1 MYIRSL
7 RIKNHKSFLDSG
19 EINLAPGFNVV
30 IGKNDSGKSALIES
44 INHATALRPH
54 RSHLTAPY
62 LGATPPETSEVEIVF
77 SLSGQDIRRSLGH
90 QKSIHLVTPY
100 STGSLKIHE
109 YFRRILVDG
118 SILLASW
125 DGKGNLGR
133 AQFDGLPT
141 TGDTQVVQLTWSAV
155 PDDAQAVG
163 INTSPEANKWAF
175 PRKLADICKSRIYC
189 FKAERLGVSE
199 CHIQGGKELH
209 PNASNLPDVLL
220 TLTSSD
226 AMRREQFLSLVRQVF
241 PHITLVTSQPAP
253 NSQSARIYVHTVPVE
268 EGRSDLAVPLSESG
282 TGIGQVLAILYVVV
296 TSNEPGTII
305 IDEPHSFL
313 HPGAARKLLDILRFQ
328 FPQHQYIISS
338 HAPIPLGNSERDA
351 LLIVRKDGHESVV
364 EQVDHTT
371 ENALRTSLAEVGM
384 RHSDVFGADAIL
396 WVEGKTEESCFPRLI
411 RGLTQSQLLGVQ
423 ILGVISTDELAN
435 KQAERMF
442 DIYGRLSGGS
452 SLLPPALAFVL
463 DMEERTAAQ
472 REEIEKRSGGKVVWL
487 PRRMYENYLLVPS
500 AIAELINRE
509 DSQRVQPVTEA
520 EITDWLNLNGQKTGY
535 QKATNDHAYG
545 SEDWNVHVN
554 GAKVLNDLFNH
565 FTEARVAY
573 SKVRHG
579 EALTD
584 MLLNSPSPALRE
596 LANMLARIVQQA

>member
-1 MYIRSL
+1 MYIRSI
-7 RIKNHKSFLDSG
+7 RVQNHKSFLDSG
-19 EINLAPGFNVV
+19 EIKLAPGLTVV

-44 INHATALRPH
+44 ISLATNLRPH
-54 RSHLTAPY
+54 RSPLSVPY
-62 LGATPPETSEVEIVF
+62 FGAAHPDASGVELVF
-77 SLSGQDIRRSLGH
+77 DLSSQDLRRAIGL
-90 QKSIHLVTPY
+90 QKTIHLVASRP
-100 STGSLKIHE
+100 SIGPDIE
-109 YFRRILVDG
+109 DYFRGVLARGERLV
-118 SILLASW
+118 AQW
-125 DGKGNLGR
+125 DRNGELVL
-133 AQFDGLPT
+133 AQFSELPT
-141 TGDTQVVQLTWSAV
+141 KGDIHVVQLTWETG
-155 PDDAQAVG
+155 PDEAKAAG
-163 INTSPEANKWAF
+163 INGSLGASNLAF
-175 PRKLADICKSRIYC
+175 PRALATNCKSRIYC

-199 CHIQGGKELH
+199 CHIQGGQELL

-253 NSQSARIYVHTVPVE
+253 SSQSARIYVHSVPVE
-268 EGRSDLAVPLSESG
+268 EGRTDLAVPLSESG

-296 TSNEPGTII
+296 TSNEPRTII

-313 HPGAARKLLDILRFQ
+313 HPGAVRKLLDILRFQ
-328 FPQHQYIISS
+328 FPQHQYIIST
-338 HAPIPLGNSERDA
+338 HAPIPLGNSGRDA
-351 LLIVRKDGHESVV
+351 LLIVKKNGHESVV

-396 WVEGKTEESCFPRLI
+396 WVEGKTEETCFPKLI
-411 RGLTQSQLLGVQ
+411 RGLTQVQLLGVQ
-423 ILGVISTDELAN
+423 ILGVVSTDELAN

-463 DMEERTAAQ
+463 DMEERTTEQ
-472 REEIEKRSGGKVVWL
+472 RQAIELRSGNKVTWL

-500 AIAELINRE
+500 ALGALINQVDPERKE
-509 DSQRVQPVTEA
+509 PVTEA
-520 EITDWLNLNGQKTGY
+520 QISAWLNLNGQKTGY

-545 SEDWNVHVN
+545 SEEWNVHVN

-565 FTEARVAY
+565 FTEARVSY

-584 MLLNSPSPALRE
+584 LLMDAPTPALQE
-596 LANMLARIVQQA
+596 LADMLAVLVQAQ